1 MKKLTAMIL
10 GLAVVTTSIAAHA
23 AENVLVFGGNRATG
37 LEAVKALVAQK
48 DKVTVV
54 VRPTSDTAELKTL
67 GVSTVVADVLQPAD
81 VQKAFASGK
90 YSAVVSALGGKRGE
104 PSPDFEGVKNITDG
118 AKAAGVK
125 RMVIVTAIGVGD
137 SNAMMPEALKKI
149 LQPVMI
155 EKGKGEDYLVNSGLD
170 YTIIRPGGLKTGPA
184 TGKAKLVDDH
194 TAHSDINREDLGALV
209 AASLKDKSTV
219 RKIMHAVDPTL
230 PSAEMH

>member
-1 MKKLTAMIL
+1 MKNT
-10 GLAVVTTSIAAHA
+10 LAAWIVAAGATFGFAAQA
-23 AENVLVFGGNRATG
+23 AETVLVFGGNRATG
-37 LEAVKALVAQK
+37 LEAVKAMVAKK

-54 VRPTSDTAELKTL
+54 VRPTSDTAELKAL
-67 GVSTVVADVLQPAD
+67 GVTTVVADVLQPAE
-81 VQKAFASGK
+81 VQKAFTSGK
-90 YSAVVSALGGKRGE
+90 YTAVVSALGGKRGE
-104 PSPDFEGVKNITDG
+104 PSPDFVGIKNITDA
-118 AKAAGVK
+118 AKAASVK

-149 LQPVMI
+149 LQPTMI

-170 YTIIRPGGLKTGPA
+170 YTIIRPGGLKNGPA
-184 TGKAKLVDDH
+184 TGKAKMVDDH

-209 AASLKDKSTV
+209 AASLTDKTTV